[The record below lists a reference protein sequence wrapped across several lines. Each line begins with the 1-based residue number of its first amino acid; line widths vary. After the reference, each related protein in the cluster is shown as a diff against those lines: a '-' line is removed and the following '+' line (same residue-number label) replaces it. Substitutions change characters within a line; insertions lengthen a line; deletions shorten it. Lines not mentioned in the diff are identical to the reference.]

1 MSEPVDMTGSDI
13 DRCAYVMRT
22 YLERVVQHGEIDLLP
37 EIAAEDMVDHS
48 ARMAGWGAG
57 RAGLLGHVNWF
68 RATIKD
74 PKVTIHHL
82 VAGRESDA
90 AVAYWSATGIL
101 TGPFFGREADGQPA
115 TSVATSWFWL
125 RDGML
130 VEYKAVA
137 DATAIARAG
146 TRPA

>member
-1 MSEPVDMTGSDI
+1 MSDELDLTRSE
-13 DRCAYVMRT
+13 YVMRT
-22 YLERVVQHGEIDLLP
+22 YLERVVQHGEVALLAD
-37 EIAAEDMVDHS
+37 IAAEDMVDHS
-48 ARMAGWGAG
+48 ARMAGWGEG

-68 RATIKD
+68 RSTIKD

-82 VAGRESDA
+82 VAGRETDGREA

-101 TGPFFGREADGQPA
+101 TGAFFGREADGQPV

-130 VEYKAVA
+130 AEYRAVA